1 MKKTLISLMGEIVTI
16 LTFTIGLSNP
26 GEVQKFIQTKV
37 AASEGDYGG

>member
-1 MKKTLISLMGEIVTI
+1 MKKTLISLMGIVTI

>member
-1 MKKTLISLMGEIVTI
+1 MKKTLISLMGIITI
-16 LTFTIGLSNP
+16 LTFTIGLSNS

>member
-1 MKKTLISLMGEIVTI
+1 MKKTLISLMGIVTI

-26 GEVQKFIQTKV
+26 GEFQKFIQTKV

>member
-1 MKKTLISLMGEIVTI
+1 MKKTLISLMGIVTI

-26 GEVQKFIQTKV
+26 GEVEKFIQTKV

>member
-1 MKKTLISLMGEIVTI
+1 MKKTLISLMGIVTI

-26 GEVQKFIQTKV
+26 KGVQNFIQIKV

>member
-1 MKKTLISLMGEIVTI
+1 MKKTLIGLMGIVTI

-37 AASEGDYGG
+37 VASEGDYGG